1 MCLWWGGEDRVGRQS
16 WGFQAGCCTQEY
28 KDLCAT
34 RLRWGGWTKE
44 PPFVLLFQVGS
55 RPVCGYSR
63 KELVKII
70 L

>member
-1 MCLWWGGEDRVGRQS
+1 MCVCGGVGRT
-16 WGFQAGCCTQEY
+16 GLEDKAG
-28 KDLCAT
+28 AF
-34 RLRWGGWTKE
+34 RLDAVHRSIRICVLQDRWGGWTKE